1 MSFLKLTKSIQKIN
15 NFNNK
20 INLIN
25 KYFST
30 TNNNNNS
37 GIGGNIKLNDGRIFK
52 FEDKQTPLT
61 IANKINKTIGKQSI
75 LSRLN
80 GNKLISMKEI
90 IEMSGKDY
98 NIEFLNFEEHSDARI
113 CFWNSSSL
121 VLARATMEYFKNEN
135 KEIELI
141 NFGHLVN
148 PQTADNIN
156 QGTFYI
162 DIFFKDKNQT
172 IKDND
177 INKIKKIM
185 EYIVKRNDKF
195 EILKNDQEAQE
206 ESFIKFGEFKFKN
219 KFLTIDSS
227 NSIVS
232 LDLIKNSS
240 VVGPNKEYSE
250 LQRIVGISF
259 PSKDQMNNWVEIQ
272 KIAALRDHRVI
283 GKDQELFFFH
293 PFSPGSCF
301 FLPHGTKIYN
311 KLLQFLRLEYRKRGY
326 QEVISPNIY
335 NQKLWETSGHWDNY
349 KDNMFSFEC
358 DHTQYSLKPMNCPGH
373 CLMYAHRARSYKELP
388 MRIADFGVLHRN
400 ETHGS
405 LSGLTRVRRFQ
416 QDDAHI
422 FCTPDMIREEIKQ
435 CLDFMKYVYTI
446 FNFTFHLELST
457 RPDSY
462 LGELSVWEKAETSLS
477 QVLTEFCGDKWTI
490 NHGDGAFY
498 GPKIDIHLKD
508 ANGKNH
514 QCATIQLDFQLP
526 IRFNLEYSGGL
537 NNNNEEIN
545 DNNNNN
551 NNNNNSLNRPVMI
564 HRALFGSVER
574 MMAILMEHTAGKWPF
589 WLSPRQCIVIPVSN
603 KFNQFAQEIQSKIN
617 LAGYDVDVDLNDSK
631 LLSKK
636 IREATVSQYNYIIVV
651 GQEEIDTNILNVR
664 KRDLPED
671 NKQVK
676 LSLND
681 LFSEFKLNIE
691 QFK

>member
-15 NFNNK
+15 FNKINNNK
-20 INLIN
+20 FNLIN

-30 TNNNNNS
+30 TSNV
-37 GIGGNIKLNDGRIFK
+37 KLNDGRIMI

-61 IANKINKTIGKQSI
+61 IANKINKTLGKQSI

-80 GNKLISMKEI
+80 GEKLISMKDT
-90 IEMSGKDY
+90 IEMNGKDY
-98 NIEFLNFEEHSDARI
+98 GIEFLNFEEHSDARI

-121 VLARATMEYFKNEN
+121 VLARATMEHFKNEN
-135 KEIELI
+135 KEIKLM

-148 PQTADNIN
+148 AQTADNIN
-156 QGTFYI
+156 QGTFFI

-172 IKDND
+172 IKEYD

-185 EYIVKRNDKF
+185 EYIVKRNDQF
-195 EILKNDQEAQE
+195 QLV
-206 ESFIKFGEFKFKN
+206 ESSDNNNNESKIIKFGEYEFPN
-219 KFLTIDSS
+219 KFLTIGSS

-240 VVGPNKEYSE
+240 VVGPNKEYAE

-259 PSKDQMNNWVEIQ
+259 PTKDQMNNWVELQ

-311 KLLQFLRLEYRKRGY
+311 KLLQFLRSEYRKRGY
-326 QEVISPNIY
+326 HEVISPNIY

-349 KDNMFSFEC
+349 KENMFSFEC

-373 CLMYAHRARSYKELP
+373 CLMYGHRARSHKELP

-462 LGELSVWEKAETSLS
+462 LGELSVWEKAEDSLS
-477 QVLTEFCGDKWTI
+477 QVLTEFCGDKWRV
-490 NHGDGAFY
+490 NPGDGAFY

-526 IRFNLEYSGGL
+526 IRFNLEYSGGSS
-537 NNNNEEIN
+537 IN
-545 DNNNNN
+545 DNQN
-551 NNNNNSLNRPVMI
+551 NNNNNSINRPVMI

-589 WLSPRQCIVIPVSN
+589 WLSPRQCMVIPVSN

-617 LAGYDVDVDLNDSK
+617 LAGYDVDIDLNDSK
-631 LLSKK
+631 LLPKK
-636 IREATVSQYNYIIVV
+636 IRDATISQYNYIIVV

-676 LSLND
+676 LSLD
-681 LFSEFKLNIE
+681 QLFSEFKLNVE

>member
-1 MSFLKLTKSIQKIN
+1 MSFLKLTKSIKRINFNQQINSIN
-15 NFNNK
+15 NK
-20 INLIN
+20 

-30 TNNNNNS
+30 IKTTSNV
-37 GIGGNIKLNDGRIFK
+37 KLNDGRIME

-80 GNKLISMKEI
+80 GNKLISMKDN
-90 IEMSGKDY
+90 IEMNGTDFS
-98 NIEFLNFEEHSDARI
+98 IEFLNFEEHPDARI

-121 VLARATMEYFKNEN
+121 ILARATLEHFKNEN
-135 KEIELI
+135 KEVKLM

-148 PQTADNIN
+148 AQTADNIN
-156 QGTFYI
+156 QGTFYV
-162 DIFFKDKNQT
+162 DIFFEDKNQS
-172 IKDND
+172 IKESD

-185 EYIVKRNDKF
+185 EYIVKRNDQF
-195 EILKNDQEAQE
+195 EHIIENN
-206 ESFIKFGEFKFKN
+206 ESIIKFGKEFKVID
-219 KFLTIDSS
+219 KFLTIESS

-240 VVGPNKEYSE
+240 VVGPSKEYSE
-250 LQRIVGISF
+250 LQRIIGISF
-259 PSKDQMNNWVEIQ
+259 PTKDQMNNWIELQ

-311 KLLQFLRLEYRKRGY
+311 KLLQFLRSEYRKRGY

-373 CLMYAHRARSYKELP
+373 CLMYGHRARSHKELP

-462 LGELSVWEKAETSLS
+462 LGELSVWEKAEQSLS
-477 QVLTEFCGDKWTI
+477 HVLTEFCGDQWRI
-490 NHGDGAFY
+490 NPGDGAFY

-526 IRFNLEYSGGL
+526 IRFNLEYSGGSTSTS
-537 NNNNEEIN
+537 NEIN
-545 DNNNNN
+545 
-551 NNNNNSLNRPVMI
+551 SINRPVMI

-617 LAGYDVDVDLNDSK
+617 LQGYDVDVDLNDSK
-631 LLSKK
+631 LLPKK
-636 IREATVSQYNYIIVV
+636 IREATISQYNYIIVV
-651 GQEEIDTNILNVR
+651 GQEEVDTNILNIR
-664 KRDLPED
+664 KRDSPED
-671 NKQVK
+671 NKQIK
-676 LSLND
+676 LSLDN
-681 LFSEFKLNIE
+681 LLSEFKLNIE

>member
-1 MSFLKLTKSIQKIN
+1 MSFLKLTKSIQRIN
-15 NFNNK
+15 FKNQ
-20 INLIN
+20 INQIN
-25 KYFST
+25 RYFSIKT
-30 TNNNNNS
+30 SNV
-37 GIGGNIKLNDGRIFK
+37 KLNDGRVMI

-61 IANKINKTIGKQSI
+61 IANTINKSLGKQSI

-80 GNKLISMKEI
+80 GNQLISMKDTI
-90 IEMSGKDY
+90 QMDGKDY
-98 NIEFLNFEEHSDARI
+98 GIEFLNFEEHSDARI

-121 VLARATMEYFKNEN
+121 VLARAIMEYFKD
-135 KEIELI
+135 KDIKLM

-156 QGTFYI
+156 QGTFFV
-162 DIFFKDKNQT
+162 DIFFNDKSQT
-172 IKDND
+172 IKELD
-177 INKIKKIM
+177 INKIKKKM
-185 EYIVKRNDKF
+185 LYIIQRNDPF
-195 EILKNDQEAQE
+195 QLSTSSNNNNGELV
-206 ESFIKFGEFKFKN
+206 IKFGEYEFPN
-219 KFLTIDSS
+219 QFLTIGSS
-227 NSIVS
+227 NSIGS
-232 LDLIKNSS
+232 FDLIKNSS
-240 VVGPNKEYSE
+240 VVGPNKEFPE

-259 PSKDQMNNWVEIQ
+259 PTKEQMDNWVELQ

-283 GKDQELFFFH
+283 GRDQELFFFH

-311 KLLQFLRLEYRKRGY
+311 KLLQFLRSEYSKRGY

-349 KDNMFSFEC
+349 KENMFSFEC

-373 CLMYAHRARSYKELP
+373 CLMYGHRARSHKELP

-462 LGELSVWEKAETSLS
+462 LGDLSVWEKAEDSLS
-477 QVLTEFCGDKWTI
+477 QVLTEFCGDQWRI
-490 NHGDGAFY
+490 NPGDGAFY

-526 IRFNLEYSGGL
+526 IRFNLEYSGGVTNQKQEQKKGEEQQL
-537 NNNNEEIN
+537 NSI
-545 DNNNNN
+545 
-551 NNNNNSLNRPVMI
+551 NRPVMI

-589 WLSPRQCIVIPVSN
+589 WLSPRQCMVIPISN
-603 KFNQFAQEIQSKIN
+603 KFNQYAQEIQSKIN
-617 LAGYDVDVDLNDSK
+617 LAGYDVDIDLNDSK
-631 LLSKK
+631 LFPKK
-636 IREATVSQYNYIIVV
+636 IRDATTSQYNYIIVI
-651 GQEEIDTNILNVR
+651 GQEEIDTNILSIR
-664 KRDLPED
+664 KRDNE
-671 NKQVK
+671 QIK
-676 LSLND
+676 LSLD
-681 LFSEFKLNIE
+681 QLFSEFKLNIE